1 MNTKLRKYS
10 VLILI
15 AVFSFVINSY
25 AQDNLEKAVNL
36 IKKGD
41 YVEAR
46 DILKNIVKDNNN
58 YEPNYYYG
66 YSLFKTGSIDEAEK
80 FFKIALKDDDEGIGA
95 LKGLGELYSSQK
107 KYIEANSQFRK
118 ALSVEP
124 ENISVMI
131 SQAKNFSLEGKID
144 DAIKVLTLATTY
156 SKENPEV
163 YVGLGDAYNI
173 RGAYDIAIKYYNDAI
188 KIKKNSAQAYFGL
201 GQILFIQAKYDE
213 AIKAYQSATES
224 DPNFADSYLEF
235 GKLLYFNGD
244 YSAAA
249 DKFKTYTKLV
259 PGSPEGDFN
268 YGRTFYKQ
276 KKYDEAIG
284 MFDAVLKVFPNFA
297 PANRYSAL
305 SYIEKKDYSK
315 AIELFGKIPEKE
327 MEAVDYSNIAGAYSK
342 IKNFD
347 DAYKNYNKSISLDSS
362 NANIYYEYAISQ
374 FDHEEYDK
382 SIITMDIAFQKGFD
396 QFTGY
401 LYQGISNFYLKKY
414 DYAVAKFQ
422 ESIKLNNSFPFT
434 YLWLCKSYVG
444 LQKNTEAIAAYTKCL
459 ELDPNNEE
467 AQRDLKSLQK

>member
-188 KIKKNSAQAYFGL
+188 KIKTEYFL
-201 GQILFIQAKYDE
+201 NLVFI
-213 AIKAYQSATES
+213 IWF
-224 DPNFADSYLEF
+224 P
-235 GKLLYFNGD
+235 LY
-244 YSAAA
+244 
-249 DKFKTYTKLV
+249 
-259 PGSPEGDFN
+259 
-268 YGRTFYKQ
+268 
-276 KKYDEAIG
+276 
-284 MFDAVLKVFPNFA
+284 
-297 PANRYSAL
+297 
-305 SYIEKKDYSK
+305 
-315 AIELFGKIPEKE
+315 
-327 MEAVDYSNIAGAYSK
+327 
-342 IKNFD
+342 
-347 DAYKNYNKSISLDSS
+347 
-362 NANIYYEYAISQ
+362 
-374 FDHEEYDK
+374 
-382 SIITMDIAFQKGFD
+382 
-396 QFTGY
+396 
-401 LYQGISNFYLKKY
+401 
-414 DYAVAKFQ
+414 
-422 ESIKLNNSFPFT
+422 
-434 YLWLCKSYVG
+434 
-444 LQKNTEAIAAYTKCL
+444 
-459 ELDPNNEE
+459 
-467 AQRDLKSLQK
+467 

>member
-66 YSLFKTGSIDEAEK
+66 YSLFKTGSIEEAEK

-156 SKENPEV
+156 S
-163 YVGLGDAYNI
+163 
-173 RGAYDIAIKYYNDAI
+173 
-188 KIKKNSAQAYFGL
+188 
-201 GQILFIQAKYDE
+201 
-213 AIKAYQSATES
+213 
-224 DPNFADSYLEF
+224 
-235 GKLLYFNGD
+235 
-244 YSAAA
+244 
-249 DKFKTYTKLV
+249 
-259 PGSPEGDFN
+259 
-268 YGRTFYKQ
+268 
-276 KKYDEAIG
+276 
-284 MFDAVLKVFPNFA
+284 
-297 PANRYSAL
+297 
-305 SYIEKKDYSK
+305 
-315 AIELFGKIPEKE
+315 
-327 MEAVDYSNIAGAYSK
+327 
-342 IKNFD
+342 
-347 DAYKNYNKSISLDSS
+347 
-362 NANIYYEYAISQ
+362 
-374 FDHEEYDK
+374 
-382 SIITMDIAFQKGFD
+382 
-396 QFTGY
+396 
-401 LYQGISNFYLKKY
+401 
-414 DYAVAKFQ
+414 
-422 ESIKLNNSFPFT
+422 
-434 YLWLCKSYVG
+434 
-444 LQKNTEAIAAYTKCL
+444 
-459 ELDPNNEE
+459 
-467 AQRDLKSLQK
+467 